1 MVCAWDKNKVFIAFC
16 RDTETEVRRVIEPE
30 LAQTRRVRKTRLP
43 LLHINKSDMDSDE
56 EMQQID
62 SEPPSLPSAA
72 KGKGK
77 AVIDDE
83 LGDHAA
89 GRDDTLPWYM
99 KFLSRSR

>member
-16 RDTETEVRRVIEPE
+16 RDTETGARRVS
-30 LAQTRRVRKTRLP
+30 LSQTRRRRVRTKTRLP
-43 LLHINKSDMDSDE
+43 LLHTYKSDMDSDE

-77 AVIDDE
+77 AIIGDE
-83 LGDHAA
+83 LRDHAA

-99 KFLSRSR
+99 RFLPRSR

>member
-1 MVCAWDKNKVFIAFC
+1 
-16 RDTETEVRRVIEPE
+16 
-30 LAQTRRVRKTRLP
+30 
-43 LLHINKSDMDSDE
+43 MDSDE

-62 SEPPSLPSAA
+62 SQPLSLPSAA

-77 AVIDDE
+77 AIINDE

-99 KFLSRSR
+99 RFLPRSR